1 MLILFEYILTVSY
14 SLIANLGF
22 VFQEVSKFINHCNEM
37 KAVTIANKDGGY
49 LSIVK
54 SPTESSSGGGGK
66 K

>member
-1 MLILFEYILTVSY
+1 MEVS
-14 SLIANLGF
+14 IDVPFPG

-37 KAVTIANKDGGY
+37 KAMTVANKDGGH

-54 SPTESSSGGGGK
+54 APADGAK